1 MVKNCRVGNR
11 TLYPSVLDFWE
22 IKFEKSSSRNW
33 TFTLKKSFLKL
44 IFSGYTS
51 SKNPVLR
58 VWFFQIDFSKV
69 KYRWI
74 GWEGS
79 WILLCLAGDERLS
92 KKSLVFFIQH
102 LWKQMCQPGNFF
114 IKDSSQHK
122 QKKPSVHSR
131 RKIWLR
137 KK

>member
-1 MVKNCRVGNR
+1 MIKWVFVPLLRLKVSPPAVIPQSCCDVHLLRSPWLKYLARAFARANTFYERV
-11 TLYPSVLDFWE
+11 DW
-22 IKFEKSSSRNW
+22 KC
-33 TFTLKKSFLKL
+33 KKIGKKL
-44 IFSGYTS
+44 SGGQ
-51 SKNPVLR
+51 P
-58 VWFFQIDFSKV
+58 
-69 KYRWI
+69 
-74 GWEGS
+74 EGS
-79 WILLCLAGDERLS
+79 WIYYVLPEMRGTLKNLY
-92 KKSLVFFIQH
+92 VFFIQH